1 MKRRFRCIESS
12 FFCDFFDFGG
22 AKLLFCAVH
31 THVSWS
37 FFVAQGFR
45 SCGSDEGA
53 LRSPPS
59 TPSRCT
65 RPGFWGDEVES
76 TREHSMQLRSTQ
88 SRERGKGGTP
98 LRSPEA
104 EPLVGSRGKAPWV
117 TPSTSPQSARKHLS
131 GFPSRSAA
139 RCACRSSCRCRK
151 SAGRSG
157 NRTCPRRIRPSA
169 AACCRGSR
177 RRGP

>member
-53 LRSPPS
+53 LRSPP
-59 TPSRCT
+59 
-65 RPGFWGDEVES
+65 RPLRGARSHAFGVMRQNRPHPPATDEVES
-76 TREHSMQLRSTQ
+76 TRGHSLKVRSTQ
-88 SRERGKGGTP
+88 SRERVKGGTP

-104 EPLVGSRGKAPWV
+104 EPLVGVRGNAPWFSYN
-117 TPSTSPQSARKHLS
+117 TKEAGLLIRLLGCDELTSSP
-131 GFPSRSAA
+131 
-139 RCACRSSCRCRK
+139 
-151 SAGRSG
+151 
-157 NRTCPRRIRPSA
+157 
-169 AACCRGSR
+169 
-177 RRGP
+177 